1 MQAQPIFVDL
11 LPPLLA
17 RMLDEYFEEQ
27 MKEIIRMCSHHRQT
41 MLFSATMTDEVG
53 CGEWRDSTE
62 APGLGWGSVS
72 LPPPADQSA
81 SLSLWLAGERSGLCL
96 LEESRPDICE

>member
-1 MQAQPIFVDL
+1 MIGKHHLSYVFCASSIQMQAQPIFVDL
-11 LPPLLA
+11 FPPLLA

-62 APGLGWGSVS
+62 APGLG
-72 LPPPADQSA
+72 
-81 SLSLWLAGERSGLCL
+81 
-96 LEESRPDICE
+96 